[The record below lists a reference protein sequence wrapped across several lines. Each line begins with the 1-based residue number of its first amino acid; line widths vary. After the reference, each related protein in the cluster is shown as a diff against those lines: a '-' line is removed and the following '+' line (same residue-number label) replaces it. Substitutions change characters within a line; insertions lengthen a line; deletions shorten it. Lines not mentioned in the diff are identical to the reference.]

1 VHVNVHTQV
10 QHNTLD
16 PDWATNN
23 KVNFRFPMRQVEQGG
38 GGDME
43 IKIMD
48 WDKLSA
54 PDEVGRVIVPSESLK
69 HLVRQQFHQEEGPKA
84 QAGARTTKQKKRR
97 RGSGNDDVRAGDTRG
112 VEMHEV
118 ERLDKSAE
126 LSADESRKSA
136 EDLLLEELEKEDT
149 RRSGGGVLEV
159 VVNFA
164 RHLPRMDTFGKCDAF
179 VELRWREFQ
188 FKTSVQKS
196 SFSPDFNQTF
206 LFPYEFPAASLDI
219 TVLRAKDLLAA
230 DRGGTSDP
238 YVCLYVGAAVKEAQ
252 KTMVKRKTLSPE
264 WNETFHFKLGSCG
277 RRENL
282 TLECFD
288 YDFLGSDDSLG
299 KVRIALAQLVDD
311 QEYTQWCSLGEDAT
325 NMGQLQV
332 RYKVSP
338 LADGDGRLDEL
349 ERSELEVKLYDWDMV
364 GDNDEVGTATVPAGM
379 LILASR
385 HKLKPV
391 ELSPAGQSSTQL
403 PLKDTRGKAV
413 IGNDKIPALIDL
425 TIRLRDPLPPPLEGV
440 VRVSVV
446 QARNLKAMDRGGT
459 SDPYAIVTLS
469 SAPKNTNARTQIVV
483 KSVHPY
489 WNASFDLSSPNLHSE
504 KMQVAIY
511 DKDLLSD
518 DQIGTVQLD
527 LSRFMLNPLPKEDTM
542 QVGSA
547 ETQWYAIQD
556 NSERHRITGEVE
568 LKVGLERKPPPSSMR
583 SWIVLAAVKEARG
596 LTAKDSSGTSDPYA
610 LLVLGKQKHKTK
622 VVYKEL
628 NPRWDET
635 FQMVV
640 NTAGLRPSHPLLL
653 SVFDKDMIGADD
665 LIGQATI
672 DLERILTSLVGGDMS
687 GSDGQL
693 TSLQEWLPLYE
704 DAARTKSGGEVLV
717 EISATQ
723 VFAQND
729 ASKHACC
736 AVSLLALWA
745 SAFLCKALCDDTVCW
760 W

>member
-1 VHVNVHTQV
+1 MQSTCVHVHMFTQV
-10 QHNTLD
+10 QYNTLD

-23 KVNFRFPMRQVEQGG
+23 NMNFRFPMRQVEQGG

-69 HLVRQQFHQEEGPKA
+69 HLVRQQFDLEEGPKA
-84 QAGARTTKQKKRR
+84 QAGARTTKQKKQRQ
-97 RGSGNDDVRAGDTRG
+97 GSGKDDVRTGDTRG
-112 VEMHEV
+112 VEMQEV
-118 ERLDKSAE
+118 ERLYTSAE
-126 LSADESRKSA
+126 GHKSA
-136 EDLLLEELEKEDT
+136 EDSLLEELEKEDT

-179 VELRWREFQ
+179 VELCWREFK
-188 FKTSVQKS
+188 FKTRVQKS
-196 SFSPDFNQTF
+196 SFSPDFNETF
-206 LFPYEFPAASLDI
+206 LFPYEFPAASLEI
-219 TVLRAKDLLAA
+219 TVVRAKDLLAA

-252 KTMVKRKTLSPE
+252 KTMVKKKTLSPE
-264 WNETFHFKLGSCG
+264 WNEKFHFKLGSCG
-277 RRENL
+277 KREDL

-288 YDFLGSDDSLG
+288 YDLLGSDDSLG
-299 KVRIALAQLVDD
+299 KVRIALSELVDD
-311 QEYTQWCSLGEDAT
+311 QEYTQWCLLGEDAT

-332 RYKVSP
+332 RYKMSP
-338 LADGDGRLDEL
+338 LADGDGGLEEL

-379 LILASR
+379 LVLASR

-403 PLKDTRGKAV
+403 PLKDTQGKAV
-413 IGNDKIPALIDL
+413 IGNDKIPALINL
-425 TIRLRDPLPPPLEGV
+425 TIRLHPLPPPLEGV

-469 SAPKNTNARTQIVV
+469 SAPKNTKARTQIVV
-483 KSVHPY
+483 KTLNPY
-489 WNASFDLSSPNLHSE
+489 WNSSFDLSSPNLHRESL
-504 KMQVAIY
+504 QVAIY

-518 DQIGTVQLD
+518 DQIGTVQIE

-542 QVGSA
+542 LVGCA
-547 ETQWYAIQD
+547 KTQWYAIQD
-556 NSERHRITGEVE
+556 DSERLRITGEVE
-568 LKVGLERKPPPSSMR
+568 LKVELERKPPPSAMR
-583 SWIVLAAVKEARG
+583 SWIVVAAVKEARG
-596 LTAKDSSGTSDPYA
+596 LTAKDSGGTSDPYA

-622 VVYKEL
+622 VVQKEL
-628 NPRWDET
+628 NPRWEET
-635 FQMVV
+635 FQLVV

-653 SVFDKDMIGADD
+653 SVFDKDIIGADD
-665 LIGQATI
+665 IIGQATI
-672 DLERILTSLVGGDMS
+672 DLERILASLVPSSFGDNSRAAATRGVTKETRKGGDAS
-687 GSDGQL
+687 GNDGQL
-693 TSLQEWLPLYE
+693 TSFQEWLPLYE
-704 DAARTKSGGEVLV
+704 DAARTKLSGEVLV

-723 VFAQND
+723 VFPQND
-729 ASKHACC
+729 ASKH
-736 AVSLLALWA
+736 VP
-745 SAFLCKALCDDTVCW
+745 
-760 W
+760 